1 MGSVFFASKGQKWY
15 NRTMKRTNEYVKVPN
30 GTMFFPKVYLTK
42 EEITNMY
49 VYGHVRPS
57 WFKLVL
63 VDDSEL
69 DEIIALNKPLRASKS
84 EAYNQLIALSNARYD
99 EMRVDL
105 ERFAN
110 GSLDLMDLS
119 VKYWTYFKDT
129 RKLFKD
135 VLIDVD
141 VDAFWKQ
148 HKKHSQ
154 KETTMRLYGVEHTT
168 QLESNQELRKQTTRQ
183 KYGVDNVMQL
193 DSIKQKQKDAMLAK
207 YGVDHNFKLCDN
219 VQSWNK
225 HVYETLKEEWQEV
238 FVQLGVMSAQDIAS
252 VLNLKRRS
260 FVLYGD
266 DESALISLLEAW
278 AKIKGESIVYPTN
291 SMFQMNI
298 TFSGPWL
305 TLYSKRG
312 LVSVPDA
319 FLNQSASRYEQ
330 MVANYLDELGVD
342 YVANHR
348 KLLNGLELDFYIPS
362 KNLAIEVNPNVTHN
376 SNRYATN
383 PERTCY
389 GHVQEASYHYNKYK
403 SASAKGIT
411 LIHLYGYDLDP
422 VIFNTRTKTRIK
434 QLVSGYSVRLFARN
448 TVIKKATKQADKKRA
463 RDFLNE
469 YHVQGASRASVY
481 YLVYNDSNL
490 VAVASFDMNNRNF
503 ESELKRLC
511 VKPDVQIVGLT
522 SKIIARFF
530 KDYDVEE
537 LYSYSDNNLG
547 NGLSYQKAGGVLV
560 KETGPALLFSS
571 WTDPTDVYSWQ
582 IATPWGAR
590 EGLLSNYGQFDS
602 QEDIDRFVETELSHR
617 TDDKKGYDR
626 IYTAGSKLWLFTR

>member
-1 MGSVFFASKGQKWY
+1 
-15 NRTMKRTNEYVKVPN
+15 MKRTNKYVKVPN

-42 EEITNMY
+42 DEITNMY

-84 EAYNQLIALSNARYD
+84 EAYNQLVALSNARYD

-154 KETTMRLYGVEHTT
+154 KETTMRIYGVEHTT

-193 DSIKQKQKDAMLAK
+193 DSIKQKQKDTMLAK
-207 YGVDHNFKLCDN
+207 YGADHNFKLCDN
-219 VQSWNK
+219 VQLWNK
-225 HVYETLKEEWQEV
+225 HVYETLKEEWQYV
-238 FVQLGVMSAQDIAS
+238 FVQLGVTSAQDIVS

-266 DESALISLLEAW
+266 DELALISLLEAW
-278 AKIKGESIVYPTN
+278 TKIKGESVVYPTN
-291 SMFQMNI
+291 AMFRLNM

-319 FLNQSASRYEQ
+319 FLNTSASRYEQ

-383 PERTCY
+383 PERTCH

-530 KDYDVEE
+530 KDHDVEE

-560 KETGPALLFSS
+560 KETGPSLLFSS

-590 EGLLSNYGQFDS
+590 EGLLSKYGQFDS

-626 IYTAGSKLWLFTR
+626 IYTAGSKLWLFKR

>member
-1 MGSVFFASKGQKWY
+1 
-15 NRTMKRTNEYVKVPN
+15 MKRTNEYVKDTN

-42 EEITNMY
+42 DEITNMY

-84 EAYNQLIALSNARYD
+84 EAYKQLVALSNARYD
-99 EMRVDL
+99 EMRADL

-110 GSLDLMDLS
+110 GSLDLTDLS
-119 VKYWTYFKDT
+119 VKYWVYFKGA

-148 HKKHSQ
+148 HKKHCQ
-154 KETTMRLYGVEHTT
+154 KETTMRIYGVEHTA

-183 KYGVDNVMQL
+183 KYGVDNVMQV
-193 DSIKQKQKDAMLAK
+193 DSIKQKHKDTMFMK
-207 YGVDHNFKLCDN
+207 YGVENNFRLSDK
-219 VQSWNK
+219 VQFWNER
-225 HVYETLKEEWQEV
+225 VYDTLKDEWSDV
-238 FVQLGVMSAQDIAS
+238 FEKLGVMSAQDVAL

-260 FVLYGD
+260 FFSYGD

-278 AKIKGESIVYPTN
+278 IDLKGNPIVYPTN
-291 SMFQMNI
+291 TLFNLDVPFFGS
-298 TFSGPWL
+298 WL

-319 FLNQSASRYEQ
+319 FLNTSSSRYEQ

-362 KNLAIEVNPNVTHN
+362 KNLAIEINPNVTHN

-383 PERTCY
+383 PDRVCH
-389 GHVQEASYHYNKYK
+389 GHVQEVSYHYNKYK
-403 SASAKGIT
+403 LASEKGVT
-411 LIHLYGYDLDP
+411 LIQLYGYDLDP
-422 VIFNTRTKTRIK
+422 VVFDINTKIRIK

-448 TVIKKATKQADKKRA
+448 TVITKATKQADKKKA

-547 NGLSYQKAGGVLV
+547 NGLSYQKAGGLLV
-560 KETGPALLFSS
+560 KETGPSLLFSS

-582 IATPWGAR
+582 IATPLGAR
-590 EGLLSNYGQFDS
+590 EGLLSKYGQFDS

-626 IYTAGSKLWLFTR
+626 IYTAGSKLWLFKR

>member
-1 MGSVFFASKGQKWY
+1 
-15 NRTMKRTNEYVKVPN
+15 MKRTNEYVKVPN

-42 EEITNMY
+42 DEITNMY

-69 DEIIALNKPLRASKS
+69 DEIIAVNKPLRASKV
-84 EAYNQLIALSNARYD
+84 EAYNQLVALSNARYD
-99 EMRVDL
+99 EMRADL
-105 ERFAN
+105 ERFAD

-135 VLIDVD
+135 VLTDVD
-141 VDAFWKQ
+141 VDFFWKQ

-154 KETTMRLYGVEHTT
+154 KETTMRIYGVEHTT

-193 DSIKQKQKDAMLAK
+193 DSIKQKQKETMLDK
-207 YGVDHNFKLCDN
+207 YGVYHNFKLLDQ
-219 VQSWNK
+219 VLLWIE
-225 HVYETLKEEWQEV
+225 HVYETLKEEWADV
-238 FVQLGVMSAQDIAS
+238 FKKLGVVSAQDLVL

-260 FVLYGD
+260 FIPYGD
-266 DESALISLLEAW
+266 DESELIFLLETW
-278 AKIKGESIVYPTN
+278 LDLKGEPIVYPTN
-291 SMFQMNI
+291 TMFNLDMKF
-298 TFSGPWL
+298 TGSWL

-319 FLNQSASRYEQ
+319 FLNTSASRYEQ
-330 MVANYLDELGVD
+330 MVANYLDEFGVD
-342 YVANHR
+342 YVVNHR

-362 KNLAIEVNPNVTHN
+362 KNLAIEVNPNCSHN
-376 SNRYATN
+376 SNLYATE
-383 PERTCY
+383 PDRVCH
-389 GHVQEASYHYNKYK
+389 GHVQDASYHYNKYK
-403 SASAKGIT
+403 SASEKGIT
-411 LIHLYGYDLDP
+411 LVHLYGYDLDP
-422 VIFNTRTKTRIK
+422 VVFNTRTKTRIK
-434 QLVSGYSVRLFARN
+434 QLVSGYSFRLFARN
-448 TVIKKATKQADKKRA
+448 TVIKKATKRADKKKARA
-463 RDFLNE
+463 FLNE

-481 YLVYNDSNL
+481 YLVYSGSDL

-530 KDYDVEE
+530 KDYDIEE
-537 LYSYSDNNLG
+537 LYSYSDNNIG
-547 NGLSYQKAGGVLV
+547 SGLSYQKAGGVLV

-582 IATPWGAR
+582 IASPWGAR
-590 EGLLSNYGQFDS
+590 EGLLSKYGQFNS
-602 QEDIDRFVETELSHR
+602 QEDIDRFIEIELPHR

-626 IYTAGSKLWLFTR
+626 IYTAGSKLWLFKR